1 MRTPAA
7 AAGPVLALS
16 AALCAAGWGCRYQA
30 AGALPEGLRTV
41 GVTMLRNETRF
52 PGLEAE
58 VTRQV
63 ITALNSD
70 GRLTVVPAEGEP
82 DLLLAGRVVSYV
94 RKSVRTDR
102 YGDPAAFNVVIAAR
116 VSARRAEGGFLFKNL
131 RVTSRDADP
140 ESGSVDLGR
149 GQSERRG
156 RERAVRDLGRNVA
169 RSLVEQGW

>member
-1 MRTPAA
+1 MRSR
-7 AAGPVLALS
+7 AAGPVLLVS
-16 AALCAAGWGCRYQA
+16 AALCAGGWGCRYRA

-58 VTRQV
+58 VTREI

-70 GRLTVVPAEGEP
+70 GRLTVVAAEGEP
-82 DLLLAGRVVSYV
+82 DLLLAGRVESYV
-94 RKSVRTDR
+94 RQSVRTDR
-102 YGDPAAFNVVIAAR
+102 YGDPAAFTIVVQAR
-116 VSARRAEGGFLFKNL
+116 VSARRADGEYLFRNL
-131 RVTSRDADP
+131 RVTNRAADP

-156 RERAVRDLGRNVA
+156 RERAVRDLGRNIA